1 VRKEFKYKMPDKS
14 ISYRE
19 SVIIRVA
26 FSYIHLQYVYGLITA
41 FPYINAAAWRDQ
53 EEN

>member
-1 VRKEFKYKMPDKS
+1 MPDES

-19 SVIIRVA
+19 SVIIIVA
-26 FSYIHLQYVYGLITA
+26 FPYIQLRYVYGLITPL
-41 FPYINAAAWRDQ
+41 PYINAAAWRDQ